1 MKTIQKNTI
10 LKATSIC
17 DNNCV
22 WTAKVI
28 DRKGNFIT
36 ALLNNEI
43 VRKKINIWNGE
54 EFVYLLGKYS
64 MAPIFK
70 IA

>member
-1 MKTIQKNTI
+1 MITTGSI
-10 LKATSIC
+10 LTATSIC
-17 DNNCV
+17 DSECKF
-22 WTAKVI
+22 TASVI
-28 DRKGNFIT
+28 ERKGNFVT
-36 ALLNNEI
+36 ALIFGEI

-70 IA
+70 IAK